1 VGIIREAS
9 NAVRAMPMI
18 LVFPLIP
25 SALGMALMSYW
36 LVAAGYLASSGTLL
50 TDAADVTRTGGG
62 PMGMGANAT
71 VAYYQTDEWVG
82 KALVFHFF
90 GLLWTKEFIYGFGVV
105 TIAGSVAD
113 YYWCVDKKTL
123 TSRPVW
129 TSARRALRYHT
140 GTLAMGSLII
150 AFITLCRAVLEY
162 IDKQSKRLQDR
173 NCAVKLFM
181 CSFRCCLWCFEKCV
195 RFVSTQ
201 GYIITS
207 IKGAG
212 FCKGTMQAFA
222 LLWKHLA
229 KVGTVHI
236 MASFIL
242 RLGSVCVVSVSSMA
256 MLKLINDPP
265 ASFWIPII
273 GTVNTLESAGQ
284 AVAQVSSPIL
294 PLLATML
301 LAYAV
306 SSYVLTVYSMAI
318 DTLLMCFCEDL
329 TVVRQ
334 RWQWRWR
341 RRRRLRLLA
350 CLLACSLARLLVRL
364 LARSLACTLA
374 RLLAKFCWLL
384 PLRARP
390 SPTTRSRAPAI
401 ASLPTT
407 TEQGHGPVF
416 LRRLAHAIHQG
427 HCHQVRLPLLHGR
440 EGQGRRRL
448 AQEEG
453 HRAQRAA
460 VERQRP
466 LGRQGVAQHRGC
478 VRRLMMMFRGRRP

>member
-1 VGIIREAS
+1 MGIIREAS

-25 SALGMALMSYW
+25 SALGMALMGYW

-50 TDAADVTRTGGG
+50 TDAGDVTRTGGG
-62 PMGMGANAT
+62 PGGAGMGANAT

-82 KALVFHFF
+82 RAMVRTYLLTSVFSVVFDLTPYTNSRLVSPLTSLLLVGQAFHFF

-129 TSARRALRYHT
+129 NAARRALRYHT

-329 TVVRQ
+329 TVVR
-334 RWQWRWR
+334 WR
-341 RRRRLRLLA
+341 RRRLRRRRRRRRLLA
-350 CLLACSLARLLVRL
+350 CLLAC
-364 LARSLACTLA
+364 
-374 RLLAKFCWLL
+374 
-384 PLRARP
+384 LRAC
-390 SPTTRSRAPAI
+390 
-401 ASLPTT
+401 
-407 TEQGHGPVF
+407 F
-416 LRRLAHAIHQG
+416 LAFLGCCRCVLAH
-427 HCHQVRLPLLHGR
+427 R
-440 EGQGRRRL
+440 
-448 AQEEG
+448 
-453 HRAQRAA
+453 
-460 VERQRP
+460 
-466 LGRQGVAQHRGC
+466 
-478 VRRLMMMFRGRRP
+478 